1 MLSGKSLI
9 QSSATR
15 RCASGKPHKGKP
27 LDVGS
32 AALSKAIG
40 KATWGRLLKL
50 GLVKEQTRCNIM
62 VLGVASRLHTSLHQE
77 RGDASA
83 MLRAAQLEPETHRKS
98 LAHWRHILETAES
111 LGGAVAPPQRQL
123 RPKSDWQLKPEPGP
137 TLHASVWTATQPS
150 RRSMEARY
158 MSSLELT
165 LAALRGQAAAGAL
178 VRCDGVEGDLH
189 ELLPHWN
196 YVSVHFRTAAQA
208 RPLWHSATS
217 TWRHPA
223 WASLGDYESEAE
235 ALATVFLTFGAGSQ
249 CSLHRDA
256 VSSAWLIAAGE
267 RDLWVLPP
275 WAAAEA
281 LPDVD
286 LASGKYGDTFS
297 LYDPWADSNRHG
309 AWRRAV
315 LKPGD
320 WVFMPVGWW
329 HVVRATEGSVMLNF
343 RMPRGDE

>member
-1 MLSGKSLI
+1 MEGCAK
-9 QSSATR
+9 R
-15 RCASGKPHKGKP
+15 RCTGGKTQPHKDKKHME
-27 LDVGS
+27 DS
-32 AALSKAIG
+32 EALSMETG
-40 KATWGRLLKL
+40 KATWLRLLDL
-50 GLVKEQTRCNIM
+50 GLVKEQTRCNVL
-62 VLGVASRLHTSLHQE
+62 VLGIATRLHTAGHTG

-83 MLRAAQLEPETHRKS
+83 MMRAAHLDPENHRKP
-98 LAHWRHILETAES
+98 LAHWRSILVTAEAQRV
-111 LGGAVAPPQRQL
+111 AVAPLQRQL
-123 RPKSDWQLKPEPGP
+123 RPGSDWTLKPEPGP
-137 TLHASVWTATQPS
+137 ARHAAVWTATQS
-150 RRSMEARY
+150 SKRRTEARY
-158 MSSLELT
+158 MSSLELA
-165 LAALRGQAAAGAL
+165 LATLRGQAAAGAL
-178 VRCDGVEGDLH
+178 IRCDGVEGDLQ

-208 RPLWHSATS
+208 HPLWLATTS
-217 TWRHPA
+217 TWRHPP
-223 WASLGDYESEAE
+223 WATFGDYESEAE
-235 ALATVFLTFGAGSQ
+235 ALATAFLTFGAGSQ

-256 VSSAWLIAAGE
+256 VSGAWLIAAGE